1 VVHPGISGDEVDAT
15 LRRKRAK
22 IAAITRG
29 IRAGE
34 RPADD
39 PELIDTQ
46 RDYRAGRAEEYIE
59 ELLRQAPPLT
69 DVQRNKLAELLR
81 PVRINVLGG
90 GEDAA

>member
-1 VVHPGISGDEVDAT
+1 MDAT

-34 RPADD
+34 RRADD
-39 PELIDTQ
+39 PELIEAQ

-69 DVQRNKLAELLR
+69 DVRRNKLAELLR
-81 PVRINVLGG
+81 PVRINVRGG
-90 GEDAA
+90 DTDAA